1 MKIIDVLCVPGRS
14 GFFTDDVTAIAA
26 GALHD
31 GFPYAA
37 EPHTHG
43 FSSEAGSA
51 PPPSERVNSST

>member
-14 GFFTDDVTAIAA
+14 GFFTDDAAAIAA

-37 EPHTHG
+37 EPHTPG
-43 FSSEAGSA
+43 FSSEALQRR
-51 PPPSERVNSST
+51 SEGHPGRG